1 MMKHQTRLY
10 RSVLAGMM
18 VVLAAGHVAWASP
31 SGLNNIPTADVV
43 PPKVLV
49 VQTWLNLAEQADA
62 EQYVGFKAGLFEGL
76 EFGVDWRAVGETHA
90 HATLQAKYAFNILP
104 DWVRGVVGIAN
115 VSDNR
120 ADQGTVFP
128 YVATTVDLKVF
139 RLTFGY
145 AGQPHNE
152 AFFGGIDRTF
162 LFFDR
167 NLQLKADAI
176 QINDKNDMLLSVGFL
191 YEFGR
196 QNADEAPLDGALGIL
211 DAIVKNLIFEAWVT
225 FPTTGDEEI
234 YTLKLNYVFQ
244 F

>member
-1 MMKHQTRLY
+1 MKYRTRLY

-31 SGLNNIPTADVV
+31 SGLNNIPTTDVV
-43 PPKVLV
+43 PPNVLV
-49 VQTWLNLAEQADA
+49 LQTWTNLISREDP
-62 EQYVGFKAGLFEGL
+62 EQYIGFKASFLKGL
-76 EFGVDWRAVGETHA
+76 EFGVDWKATDDTHA
-90 HATLQAKYAFNILP
+90 HATFQAKYAFDILP
-104 DWVRGVVGIAN
+104 DWVRGVIGIAN

-128 YVATTVDLKVF
+128 YVATSVDLKVF
-139 RLTFGY
+139 RLHGGY

-152 AFFGGIDRTF
+152 AFFAGIDRTF
-162 LFFDR
+162 LLFDR

-176 QINDKNDMLLSVGFL
+176 HIDDKEEMLLSVGFL

-196 QNADEAPLDGALGIL
+196 QNADEAPLDGVLGVV
-211 DAIVKNLIFEAWVT
+211 DAIAKNMILEAWVT
-225 FPTTGDEEI
+225 FPTTTGAEDI
-234 YTLKLNYVFQ
+234 YTVKLNYVFK